1 METRRTTMTRTI
13 PLALMLSIAVPAIAS
28 ANTIDDRQARQA
40 ERIER
45 GRDNGSITWTEGIK
59 LRAEQNRIART
70 EAALKSDGYLS
81 KSDRA
86 KLTEMQNDASRSIRS
101 ERNDGWHRLFGLPRV
116 GK

>member
-1 METRRTTMTRTI
+1 MYRTI
-13 PLALMLSIAVPAIAS
+13 PLALMLSIAIPAIAS
-28 ANTIDDRQARQA
+28 ADVIDDRQARQA

-45 GRDNGSITWTEGIK
+45 GRENGSITWTEGIK
-59 LRAEQNRIART
+59 LRVQQNKIART

-86 KLTEMQNDASRSIRS
+86 ELAEMQSNASRSIAS

>member
-1 METRRTTMTRTI
+1 MKRI
-13 PLALMLSIAVPAIAS
+13 ASLALVLSVAAPALAS
-28 ANTIDDRQARQA
+28 ASSFDDRQAIQG

-45 GRDNGSITWTEGIK
+45 GRNNGSITWTEGIK
-59 LRAEQNRIART
+59 LRAEQNRIARAKSRL
-70 EAALKSDGYLS
+70 EADGRLS

-86 KLTEMQNDASRSIRS
+86 TLADMQDQASQNIRA

>member
-1 METRRTTMTRTI
+1 MKRI
-13 PLALMLSIAVPAIAS
+13 ASLALILSAATPSLALA
-28 ANTIDDRQARQA
+28 ATFDDRQAAHA

-70 EAALKSDGYLS
+70 KAQLEADGYLS
-81 KSDRA
+81 KSDRNTLA
-86 KLTEMQNDASRSIRS
+86 DMQRQASQNIRAERS
-101 ERNDGWHRLFGLPRV
+101 DGWHRLFNLPRD